1 MPNSKY
7 RCQRPNARNKVQA
20 TAITQAGGLVF
31 QNCIHPK
38 LNLGM
43 VAMADAARQTQK
55 HRCRKT
61 NARHIIQEIAIFACR
76 V

>member
-1 MPNSKY
+1 MSKA
-7 RCQRPNARNKVQA
+7 NARNKVQA

-31 QNCIHPK
+31 QNYTHPK
-38 LNLGM
+38 LNSGM

-55 HRCRKT
+55 HRCRKA
-61 NARHIIQEIAIFACR
+61 NARHIIQAIAISACR